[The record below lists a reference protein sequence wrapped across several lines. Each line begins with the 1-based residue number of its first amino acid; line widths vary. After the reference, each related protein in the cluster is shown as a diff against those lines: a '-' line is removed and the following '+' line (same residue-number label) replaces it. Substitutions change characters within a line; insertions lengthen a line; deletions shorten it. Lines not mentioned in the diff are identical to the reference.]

1 MLSALCQ
8 PVPRPCSRQGAS
20 SAPSHTQVK
29 ALEETLSCSRKFTN
43 SANLISLIMGGDGV
57 DFAEKDRNSFKT
69 LMKKGKQN
77 TVLQIQYKYTIYYR

>member
-8 PVPRPCSRQGAS
+8 PVPRPSSRQGAS

-29 ALEETLSCSRKFTN
+29 ALEETSSCSRKFTN

-57 DFAEKDRNSFKT
+57 DSETEGKIGIASTLTQKAKHSAANS
-69 LMKKGKQN
+69 
-77 TVLQIQYKYTIYYR
+77 I